1 FPDPGPSSTDLVYA
15 GSRAG
20 LKASDTLRY
29 GRRGRGANLRT
40 G

>member
-1 FPDPGPSSTDLVYA
+1 
-15 GSRAG
+15 SRAE

-40 G
+40 GSRLQDATASQV